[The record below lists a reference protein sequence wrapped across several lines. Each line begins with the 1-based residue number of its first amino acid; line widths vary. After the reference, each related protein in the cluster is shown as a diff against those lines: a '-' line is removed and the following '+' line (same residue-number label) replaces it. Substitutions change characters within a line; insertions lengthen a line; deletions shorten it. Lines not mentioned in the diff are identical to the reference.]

1 MANPNWNINPWDT
14 PWDTW
19 TKGMDDKLR
28 VTEHVIQGE
37 MLMASVSMSELQEMT
52 SDIATAERNIKIH
65 LANLIA
71 EELLSSKFISF
82 SKKKEGFSGRTIYLA
97 RAYLVPADMVQ
108 ILKQVK

>member
-1 MANPNWNINPWDT
+1 MANPNWNIN

-28 VTEHVIQGE
+28 ITEHVIQGE
-37 MLMASVSMSELQEMT
+37 MLMASVIMSELQEMT

-82 SKKKEGFSGRTIYLA
+82 SKKKDVSGSTNYLA
-97 RAYLVPADMVQ
+97 RAYVVPADMVQ
-108 ILKQVK
+108 ILRQVK